1 MEPVILDRDHLSQYT
16 HGDSALEEEL
26 FDLLAGQLRQCLAKM
41 EAAEDADDW
50 TVPAHTLKGAARGVG
65 AFRLARA
72 CEDAEA
78 MVRSQLALEVVREAA
93 RDTLEAMDRVDPDKP
108 V

>member
-1 MEPVILDRDHLSQYT
+1 MEPAILDRDHLHQYT
-16 HGDSALEEEL
+16 QGDNALEQEL
-26 FDLLAGQLRQCLAKM
+26 FDLLAGQLRQCVMKM
-41 EAAEDADDW
+41 EKAEDEDDW

-72 CEDAEA
+72 CEDAEP

-93 RDTLEAMDRVDPDKP
+93 RETLDAIGRTDPDVP

>member
-1 MEPVILDRDHLSQYT
+1 MEPAILDRDHLHQYT
-16 HGDSALEEEL
+16 QGDSALEQEL

-41 EAAEDADDW
+41 DSAEDIDDW
-50 TVPAHTLKGAARGVG
+50 SVPAHTLKGAAQGVG

-72 CEDAEA
+72 CEDAEP
-78 MVRSQLALEVVREAA
+78 MVRSQVALEVVREAA
-93 RDTLEAMDRVDPDKP
+93 RETLQAMGREDPDLP